1 MTETPE
7 WFELT
12 ADDQG
17 PKQPKRKRFLKI
29 ALITAPLILV
39 GGAVVAA
46 THHDDA
52 PAAQDNFTLGPTSAG
67 SEQIAPSGGVTTPNG
82 NFASPGSQV
91 MSEDSEHGEGFG
103 KPRHHGEGEEH
114 QNFGGEDD

>member
-17 PKQPKRKRFLKI
+17 LKQPKKKRFLKI
-29 ALITAPLILV
+29 VLIAAPLILV

-52 PAAQDNFTLGPTSAG
+52 PAAQDNFTLSPTSAS

-82 NFASPGSQV
+82 NFATPGSQV
-91 MSEDSEHGEGFG
+91 MDEESEHGDGFG
-103 KPRHHGEGEEH
+103 KRRHHGEGEEH